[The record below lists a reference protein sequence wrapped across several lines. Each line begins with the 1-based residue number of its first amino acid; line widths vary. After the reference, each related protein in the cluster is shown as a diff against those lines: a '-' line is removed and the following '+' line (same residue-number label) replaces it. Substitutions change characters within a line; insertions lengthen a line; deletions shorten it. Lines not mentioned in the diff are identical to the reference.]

1 MLQKNKNNTMI
12 PATFLSNNFELISIQ
27 AFILV
32 KLLDFSKPSSNP
44 LWTAK
49 IFSVMSMKI

>member
-32 KLLDFSKPSSNP
+32 KPLDFSKPSSNP
-44 LWTAK
+44 LRTAK
-49 IFSVMSMKI
+49 TFSVMSMKI